1 MKRRS
6 LYIIC
11 IVIASF
17 TIISC
22 KDKAAEPEVSKATAE
37 AALAEQTQNFT
48 TYEEV
53 FNEYSKLIKD
63 LAPALVAEYEAQE
76 KEMNGDMD
84 KLAALCNEK
93 VQLLSVINNEGIEN
107 MAKIM
112 QKNGDSYDV
121 YEEWAGKLYDV
132 YMDESSKISNAYMKS
147 FGL

>member
-1 MKRRS
+1 MIS
-6 LYIIC
+6 MIM
-11 IVIASF
+11 ASF
-17 TIISC
+17 MIISC
-22 KDKAAEPEVSKATAE
+22 DSKTE
-37 AALAEQTQNFT
+37 APAVAGTGGTEQAKNFT

-76 KEMNGDMD
+76 KDMNGDMD

-93 VQLLSVINNEGIEN
+93 VQLLSVISNEGIEN

-112 QKNGDSYDV
+112 QENGDSYDV

-132 YMDESSKISNAYMKS
+132 YMDESSKISNAYMNS